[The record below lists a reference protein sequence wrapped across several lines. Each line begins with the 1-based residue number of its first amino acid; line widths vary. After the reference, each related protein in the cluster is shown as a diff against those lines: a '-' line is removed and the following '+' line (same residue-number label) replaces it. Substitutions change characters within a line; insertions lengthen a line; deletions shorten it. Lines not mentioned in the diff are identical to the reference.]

1 MALPPRVARRAV
13 DGPQPMGY
21 PRLVMSAP
29 RIADRDLAPPV
40 RPLSQPSGSGSRVGA
55 ALASPVGILL
65 VVPGLVAA
73 VGLFLTFLG
82 QSALRESTGQL
93 GRDRFAEQTAFIGR
107 TIASSLTQA
116 DPLLDRMRQ
125 LVGTWSS
132 SSPPAVVA
140 HSLRGLMAGRPGIA
154 YASISYP
161 DGTFH
166 GAYHREDGIIAFK
179 EARGRPGGR
188 VMRHYEYGDVDQL
201 VLKSEE
207 QSAYDPRTRDFY
219 QLALATGRRVWTRPY
234 QFFESRQTGVTR
246 TEPVYERAAGRTLR
260 AVLTADFDVHA
271 LSASMAH
278 APLPGARTL
287 LYDTAGTVL
296 AYPEGFTAMAEV
308 PVRPDRVISL
318 ADLGDPVIDAFFARS
333 RAGPLAPGVFTELSS
348 GDGSVLAMVT
358 PVPGFPELG
367 WTVAAIVPREVFFG
381 ATIMHERQSLL
392 AASLALLV
400 ALGVAVVF
408 ARHVVRVRQDAAR
421 ARTLAREATD
431 RARDLGSYRL
441 IERLGQGGM
450 GEVWRAEHRLLVRQ
464 AAIKLI
470 RTDAMAS
477 TGAGRAE
484 LRERFRREAQTLATL
499 RSRHTIDLFDY
510 GVTEDGTFYFVM
522 ELLEGMDLLTLVERH
537 GPQPPGR
544 VIHLLL
550 QVCSSLAE
558 AHRAGLVHRDVKP
571 ANVFVC
577 RAADE
582 VDLVK
587 VLDFGLVQAARD
599 PHQPLPVDSVA
610 LQTSLPLDGRLTQ
623 VGHQLGTPA
632 VMAPEQVRGE
642 AIDGRADLYSLG
654 CLGVWLLTGHMPF
667 EGPSGLAIMSAH
679 LTAPP
684 PDLGLL
690 APGYLPRQ
698 LDLILRKCLEKN
710 REHRPADAE
719 ALAEALRQV
728 ALAPAEQW
736 TEDRARSW
744 WAEFVAQPDEVSPAP
759 PADGGPRGAAA
770 SANTTER
777 RLIGP
782 QLGTRDRDHLP
793 PPAAA
798 PETSGPVG

>member
-1 MALPPRVARRAV
+1 
-13 DGPQPMGY
+13 
-21 PRLVMSAP
+21 MSAP
-29 RIADRDLAPPV
+29 RIGDGELVPAT
-40 RPLSQPSGSGSRVGA
+40 RPASQASGAGTRLGA

-82 QSALRESTGQL
+82 QRALRDSTGQL
-93 GRDRFAEQTAFIGR
+93 GGDRFAEQTAFIGR
-107 TIASSLTQA
+107 TIASSLSQA
-116 DPLLDRMRQ
+116 DPMLDRMRQ
-125 LVGTWSS
+125 LAASWSPS
-132 SSPPAVVA
+132 TPPATVA
-140 HSLRGLMAGRPGIA
+140 YSLRGLMAGRPGIA
-154 YASISYP
+154 YASVSYP

-166 GAYHREDGIIAFK
+166 GAYLREDGVIAFK
-179 EARGRPGGR
+179 EGLVRPGGT
-188 VMRHYEYGDVDQL
+188 VMRLYEYADLDQL
-201 VLKSEE
+201 VLRSEE
-207 QSAYDPRTRDFY
+207 QSTYDPRTRDFY
-219 QLALATGRRVWTRPY
+219 RLALATGGRAWTRPY
-234 QFFESRQTGVTR
+234 QFFTSRQTGVTR
-246 TEPVYERAAGRTLR
+246 TEPVYERADGRTVR

-278 APLPGARTL
+278 SPLPGARTL
-287 LYDTAGTVL
+287 LYNDEGTVL
-296 AYPEGFTAMAEV
+296 AYPEGFAAMANL
-308 PVRPDRVISL
+308 PVRSSRAISL
-318 ADLGDPVIDAFFARS
+318 ADLGDPVIDAFFALTRS
-333 RAGPLAPGVFTELSS
+333 RGQALTPGKFTEL
-348 GDGSVLAMVT
+348 GAGGGSVLAMVM

-367 WTVAAIVPREVFFG
+367 WSVAAIVPRDVFFG
-381 ATIMHERQSLL
+381 ATLVHERHSLM
-392 AASLALLV
+392 AATLALLV

-408 ARHVVRVRQDAAR
+408 ARHVVRVRQEAAR

-470 RTDAMAS
+470 RTDALAT
-477 TGAGRAE
+477 TGAARAE

-544 VIHLLL
+544 VIHFML

-571 ANVFVC
+571 ANVFIC

-582 VDLVK
+582 VDVVK
-587 VLDFGLVQAARD
+587 VLDFGLVQAPRD
-599 PHQPLPVDSVA
+599 PHQPLPVDSAA
-610 LQTSLPLDGRLTQ
+610 LLTSLPLDGRLTQ
-623 VGHQLGTPA
+623 VGHQMGTPA

-642 AIDGRADLYSLG
+642 ATDGRADLYSLG

-667 EGPSGLAIMSAH
+667 EGPSGLAIMAAH

-684 PDLGLL
+684 PDLGPL

-698 LDLILRKCLEKN
+698 LDLILRRCLEKD
-710 REHRPADAE
+710 RDHRPADAE
-719 ALAEALRQV
+719 ALAESLRQV
-728 ALAPAEQW
+728 ALPPVEQW
-736 TEDRARSW
+736 TEERARSW
-744 WAEFVAQPDEVSPAP
+744 WAEFVVKPDKDSPAP
-759 PADGGPRGAAA
+759 STGGAGRGAA

-777 RLIGP
+777 RLIEP
-782 QLGTRDRDHLP
+782 QLAALGNSRRP
-793 PPAAA
+793 PPSA
-798 PETSGPVG
+798 TS